1 MGRNK
6 KIKKLSHKE
15 MFGENK
21 DDFNLL
27 KKKRN
32 KNSEEDIILIKDKKI
47 SKDTSRSNDK
57 PYKKKIKKNF

>member
-32 KNSEEDIILIKDKKI
+32 KNSEEEIILIKDKKI
-47 SKDTSRSNDK
+47 SKDTSRSKDK
-57 PYKKKIKKNF
+57 PDKKKK